1 MANYSN
7 IKDVKA
13 RLEELG
19 KRLVNKDY
27 ETPQEKHNIHRERW
41 ILKNQL
47 AALEQGNTSYFIDW
61 LDRKE
66 G

>member
-7 IKDVKA
+7 IKEVKA

-27 ETPQEKHNIHRERW
+27 ASPQEKHDIHRERW

-47 AALEQGNTSYFIDW
+47 AALESGNTSYFIDW
-61 LDRKE
+61 LDKK
-66 G
+66 GD

>member
-7 IKDVKA
+7 VKEVKA

-19 KRLVNKDY
+19 QRLVNKDY
-27 ETPQEKHNIHRERW
+27 ASPQEKHNIHRERW

-47 AALEQGNTSYFIDW
+47 AALESGNTSYFIDW

>member
-47 AALEQGNTSYFIDW
+47 AALERGSSSYFIDW

>member
-7 IKDVKA
+7 IKEVKA

-27 ETPQEKHNIHRERW
+27 ETPQEKHDIHRERW

>member
-7 IKDVKA
+7 IKEVKA

-19 KRLVNKDY
+19 QRLVNSEY

-41 ILKNQL
+41 LLKNQL
-47 AALEQGNTSYFIDW
+47 AALEQGNTSNFIDW

>member
-7 IKDVKA
+7 IKEVKA

-27 ETPQEKHNIHRERW
+27 ETPQEKHDIHRERW

-61 LDRKE
+61 IDRKE

>member
-7 IKDVKA
+7 IKEVKA

-19 KRLVNKDY
+19 QRLVNKDY
-27 ETPQEKHNIHRERW
+27 NSPQEKHNIHRERW

-47 AALEQGNTSYFIDW
+47 AALESGNTSYFIDW

>member
-7 IKDVKA
+7 IKEVKA

-19 KRLVNKDY
+19 KRLVNNEY

-41 ILKNQL
+41 LLKNQL
-47 AALEQGNTSYFIDW
+47 AALEQGNTSNFIDW

>member
-1 MANYSN
+1 MINYHN
-7 IKDVKA
+7 IQDIKS

-19 KRLVNKDY
+19 KRLVNKEYND
-27 ETPQEKHNIHRERW
+27 PIEKHEIHKERW

-47 AALEQGNTSYFIDW
+47 AALEEGNTSYFIDW
-61 LDRKE
+61 LNGKE

>member
-7 IKDVKA
+7 IKDEKA

-47 AALEQGNTSYFIDW
+47 AALERGSSSYFIDW

>member
-7 IKDVKA
+7 IKEVKA